1 MHKMKSDIKT
11 GGLSLR
17 QEVILFTV
25 IRKRQ
30 YRN

>member
-1 MHKMKSDIKT
+1 MRSDIKT

-25 IRKRQ
+25 IRKKQ
-30 YRN
+30 YRNYK